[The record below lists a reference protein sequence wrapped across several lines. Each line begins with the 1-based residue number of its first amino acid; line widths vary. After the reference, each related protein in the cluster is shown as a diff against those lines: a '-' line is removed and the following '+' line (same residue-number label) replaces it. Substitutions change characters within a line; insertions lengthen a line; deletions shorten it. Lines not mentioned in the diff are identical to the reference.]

1 MATRNLT
8 AVEGLRFLLFL
19 GIFVF
24 HCVSNWLPIGWGGV
38 EAFLV
43 IGSFFLTRKYV
54 AQDSP
59 QIKVGQAFFRRI
71 KRLYPVYISLVILAT
86 LGYVYAKHS
95 LTAEPLW
102 YLFSVQN
109 FRCLFENATDHFGF
123 LLGHFWYISLD
134 VWLFL
139 IWVVILR
146 YVPKKHLKTAFTISL
161 LVGILWRTLF
171 IIYMPE
177 NISIAYMIP
186 IGMMDSWA
194 LGGLVALN
202 VEEKGANSKLMW
214 AEIIVGVFG
223 VVLLTLYNS
232 ALHKCS
238 VGESYQL
245 YKTSSGYMQ
254 NPLTGQTY
262 FFVAL
267 FFVGL
272 LRYCTDARI
281 KHPVLSAAPLV
292 ALGGMTYELYC
303 FHYPVRYAAKHFIHN
318 DVLMVIAALIA
329 TYVVTVLWNK
339 LAMPIVQKIIR

>member
-19 GIFVF
+19 GIFLF
-24 HCVSNWLPIGWGGV
+24 HCVSDWLPIGWGGV
-38 EAFLV
+38 QAFLV

-54 AQDSP
+54 EQDSP
-59 QIKVGQAFFRRI
+59 QIKVGQAFSKRI
-71 KRLYPVYISLVILAT
+71 KRLYPVYLTIVLFFTLAYLLYSGVLKT
-86 LGYVYAKHS
+86 DVF
-95 LTAEPLW
+95 W
-102 YLFSVQN
+102 YIFSAQN
-109 FRCLFENATDHFGF
+109 FRCLFENASWSLDCF
-123 LLGHFWYISLD
+123 LGHFWYISLD

-139 IWVVILR
+139 IWVLILR
-146 YVPKKHLKTAFTISL
+146 FVPKKHLKTTFTISL
-161 LVGILWRTLF
+161 FVGILWRTLF
-171 IIYMPE
+171 IIYVPE

-202 VEEKGANSKLMW
+202 VRERGTNSKLMW
-214 AEIIVGVFG
+214 SEIIVGLLG
-223 VVLLTLYNS
+223 VVLLTVYN
-232 ALHKCS
+232 AYLHGCS
-238 VGESYQL
+238 FGESYQL
-245 YKTSSGYMQ
+245 YRTAGGYMQ

-267 FFVGL
+267 FFAGM
-272 LRYCTDARI
+272 LRYCTDTKI
-281 KHPVLSAAPLV
+281 KHPILSAAPLV

-303 FHYPVRYAAKHFIHN
+303 FHYPVRYAAKHFINN
-318 DVLMVIAALIA
+318 DVLMVIVALIA

>member
-19 GIFVF
+19 EIFVF
-24 HCVSNWLPIGWGGV
+24 HCVSNWFPIGWGGV

-54 AQDSP
+54 AQDSA
-59 QIKVGQAFFRRI
+59 QIKVGQAFTRRI
-71 KRLYPVYISLVILAT
+71 KRLYPVYLTIVLFFTLAYLLYSGVLKT
-86 LGYVYAKHS
+86 DVF
-95 LTAEPLW
+95 W
-102 YLFSVQN
+102 YIFSAQN
-109 FRCLFENATDHFGF
+109 FRCLFENASWSLDCF
-123 LLGHFWYISLD
+123 LGHFWYISLD

-139 IWVVILR
+139 IWLLILR
-146 YVPKKHLKTAFTISL
+146 FVPKKHLKTAFAISL

-171 IIYMPE
+171 IILVPE

-194 LGGLVALN
+194 LGGLVAMN

-214 AEIIVGVFG
+214 TEIVVGLFG
-223 VVLLTLYNS
+223 VVLLTVYN
-232 ALHKCS
+232 AYLHGCGF
-238 VGESYQL
+238 GESYQL
-245 YKTSSGYMQ
+245 FKTASGYMK

-267 FFVGL
+267 FFAGL
-272 LRYCTDARI
+272 LRYCIDTKI

-318 DVLMVIAALIA
+318 DVLMVLAALIA